1 MEAEAAMST
10 AKSLEVWSA
19 QSLCDIGIFL
29 SIVSSLLHIGRPYFD
44 RILNRLTLRVG
55 ADLWWLTYVMLRDG
69 TLFCAVVAGLF
80 HLNLDIMADIKIGL
94 PFVPCGT
101 VALAAALLIKVF
113 RNAEDINSS
122 FRASLYLVSLGA
134 LLNTIGYVLVME
146 APGDEYDAA
155 KTWFWRTLTSWR
167 SNKNPELATATFY
180 ITFSAILVLA
190 VIAFVMAAR
199 VYARTTK
206 AANEEKSHVSA

>member
-1 MEAEAAMST
+1 MEAEAALST
-10 AKSLEVWSA
+10 YKSLEVWSA
-19 QSLCDIGIFL
+19 QSACDMGIFL
-29 SIVSSLLHIGRPYFD
+29 SIVSAMLHIGRPYFD

-55 ADLWWLTYVMLRDG
+55 ADLWWLTYILLRDG
-69 TLFCAVVAGLF
+69 TLFGAVVVGLF

-94 PFVPCGT
+94 PFVPFGT

-146 APGDEYDAA
+146 APGDEYSAA
-155 KTWFWRTLTSWR
+155 QTAFWQTVTSWR
-167 SNKNPELATATFY
+167 SNKNPGLATVTFY
-180 ITFSAILVLA
+180 ITFAMLVILA
-190 VIAFVMAAR
+190 VIAFIMATR
-199 VYARTTK
+199 VYSRTAK
-206 AANEEKSHVSA
+206 AASEEQGHV